1 MFRKPRKDGREMS
14 VTPAMHSRMAKKVAL
29 RPRQHRSAPAPC
41 SLTKQEHSAAAAAR
55 RAWTAAP

>member
-29 RPRQHRSAPAPC
+29 RPS
-41 SLTKQEHSAAAAAR
+41 SAALRLHHAA
-55 RAWTAAP
+55 